1 MIPLSIKGTKSCERK
16 KSEYYRVDAR
26 EDSFANCHLIISF
39 AVTNTVKMS
48 YDYNTQRKRM
58 ALPEYGRNVQK
69 MVDHIKTI
77 DDRNERNRAARTI
90 IQIMGN
96 LNPHLR
102 DEGDF
107 KHKLWDHLA
116 LIAAF
121 ELDIDP
127 PYPIPEPS
135 KFIEKPKQVPYTQGD
150 IKYLHYGRIVELMI
164 DAAVEMKEGEEKE
177 YLTTLIVNQMKKAYV
192 TWNRS
197 QVADEA
203 IISDLKYLSG
213 GKLKITEGV
222 KILEIK
228 ELIPPVK
235 KKPQGKPYG
244 KQSGRP
250 FNKKKTHNRH

>member
-1 MIPLSIKGTKSCERK
+1 M
-16 KSEYYRVDAR
+16 V
-26 EDSFANCHLIISF
+26 
-39 AVTNTVKMS
+39 

-69 MVDHIKTI
+69 MVDHIKSI
-77 DDRNERNRAARTI
+77 EDRNERNRAARTI

-116 LIAAF
+116 LIANF
-121 ELDIDP
+121 DLDIDP
-127 PYPIPEPS
+127 PYPVPEPT
-135 KFIEKPKQVPYTQGD
+135 KFVEKPRPVPYQQGN
-150 IKYLHYGRIVELMI
+150 IKFLHYGKIVELMI
-164 DAAVEMKEGEEKE
+164 DAATKMDEGDEKE
-177 YLTTLIVNQMKKAYV
+177 YLTTLIVNQMKKSYI

-197 QVADEA
+197 QVADEV

-222 KILEIK
+222 RILEVK
-228 ELIPPVK
+228 ELLPQVK
-235 KKPQGKPYG
+235 RKPQGKPHN
-244 KQSGRP
+244 KQQNKQY
-250 FNKKKTHNRH
+250 NKKKGHSRH